1 MLAVPLLSLSRTGPP
16 RDAHVLLAGDDARP
30 RMLVSQS
37 CSGSS
42 FVGAVIADF
51 ITAAGWTPYPGNAER
66 LNPSHNQFYEASLG
80 MAAAFRQM
88 HAQATALDQPLYIKA
103 FAPQLISQDESS
115 HGEVPKALADVGV
128 QVAAMWRENVLDRA
142 VCLVTDCIGIGN
154 NLGHPVDAQASFR
167 PAQPRP
173 THVPD
178 PVTPATLDAPGSRVP
193 TTDGRGLRPVLRS
206 AGRVHAGQG
215 GPLPHQGV
223 AQHHAPPR
231 RAHVRGPA
239 LWPARLGGGL
249 AGRRRQLPGGG
260 LRLTVR
266 SDRRARLR

>member
-1 MLAVPLLSLSRTGPP
+1 MLAVPLLSLSRAGP
-16 RDAHVLLAGDDARP
+16 RDANVLLAGDDARP

-42 FVGAVIADF
+42 FVSAVIADF

-88 HAQATALDQPLYIKA
+88 HTQATALDQPLYIKA

-115 HGEVPKALADVGV
+115 HGEVPKALADAGV

-167 PAQPRP
+167 PAQP
-173 THVPD
+173 
-178 PVTPATLDAPGSRVP
+178 
-193 TTDGRGLRPVLRS
+193 
-206 AGRVHAGQG
+206 
-215 GPLPHQGV
+215 
-223 AQHHAPPR
+223 
-231 RAHVRGPA
+231 
-239 LWPARLGGGL
+239 
-249 AGRRRQLPGGG
+249 
-260 LRLTVR
+260 
-266 SDRRARLR
+266 